1 MTLMIANASMYL
13 GPSERLL
20 SLERASSTSQF
31 AIIIEQTENAFYSCI
46 QVTNKNVEHNQP

>member
-1 MTLMIANASMYL
+1 MIANASMYL
-13 GPSERLL
+13 GPSERFL
-20 SLERASSTSQF
+20 SLQRASSTSQF